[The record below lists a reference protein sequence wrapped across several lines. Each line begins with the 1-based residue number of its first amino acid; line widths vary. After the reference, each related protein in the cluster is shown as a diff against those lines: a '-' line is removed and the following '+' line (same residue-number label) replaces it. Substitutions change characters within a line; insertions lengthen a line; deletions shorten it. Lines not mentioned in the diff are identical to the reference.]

1 MAELESWSAAD
12 DTLVRGALATL
23 RTDVDAVPLPD
34 ARFVR
39 ARGAQRRRRRTMTW
53 AAASA
58 AAAVAI
64 GTVGMSLL
72 GEHRPGPLVPSTRT
86 TGTAI
91 RTPSPTTTAPPTS
104 STSTSSLDQP
114 GALPLPQEWVSALRV
129 TGRPRLTVLRKSS
142 PDWGNHECLVTIP
155 VGQVERQQV
164 TVDGLR
170 FEGGETRFAV
180 PTSLDP
186 RTVAEGVTSDIAACQ
201 AGPRFTVTPQSE
213 GWPRLFSYKAGEAG
227 SGWFAVVPGPADLT
241 LIQVVDPAHSTSVF
255 TQAQVLRLADI
266 AEGRL
271 KRYGSAATASPS
283 GSGTTGS
290 PASTPAKDEDMP
302 VSGVAP
308 LLPSRLFVAA
318 SQWTSPLFAHGA
330 KATAGPGALEGS
342 SAIVPCE
349 TDEQQAGVGG
359 RYGIVNIRAGQG
371 PANYIGKQRVRLFED
386 VQGYELAQADL
397 KRLDRLVMAGCGSA
411 GGPRTTAQRGPL
423 DGTYLL
429 TTKSAESTGATSYAY
444 VGATGQQTEGAV
456 STVVFWGSSDGQGFQ
471 GTKAQGFAELT
482 RLLDL
487 ARQQ

>member
-1 MAELESWSAAD
+1 MADLETWSAAD

-58 AAAVAI
+58 AAAVVI

-72 GEHRPGPLVPSTRT
+72 GEDRPAPLVPSTRT
-86 TGTAI
+86 TSPAN
-91 RTPSPTTTAPPTS
+91 RTPGPTTTPSA
-104 STSTSSLDQP
+104 STTTSSLDQP

-142 PDWGNHECLVTIP
+142 PDWANQECLVTIP

-164 TVDGLR
+164 AVDGLR
-170 FEGGETRFAV
+170 FEGGQTRFAV
-180 PTSLDP
+180 PRSLDP
-186 RTVAEGVTSDIAACQ
+186 RTVAEGVVSDIAACQ
-201 AGPRFTVTPQSE
+201 AGPGFTVTPQNE
-213 GWPRLFSYKAGEAG
+213 GWPRLFSYTAGDAG

-241 LIQVVDPAHSTSVF
+241 LIQVVDPAHATSVF
-255 TQAQVLRLADI
+255 TQAQVLKLADI

-271 KRYGSAATASPS
+271 KRYGSTATATPS
-283 GSGTTGS
+283 GSRT
-290 PASTPAKDEDMP
+290 TPATPLTPALDEDMP

-308 LLPSRLFVAA
+308 LLSSHLFVAA
-318 SQWTSPLFAHGA
+318 SQWTSPLFAHGTE
-330 KATAGPGALEGS
+330 ATAGPGALEGS
-342 SAIVPCE
+342 SAIVTCE
-349 TDEQQAGVGG
+349 TDAQQAGVGG
-359 RYGIVNIRAGQG
+359 RYGIVSIRAGQG

-386 VQGYELAQADL
+386 VQGYELVQADL
-397 KRLDRLVMAGCGSA
+397 KRLDRLVMAGCGTA
-411 GGPRTTAQRGPL
+411 GGPRTTAQRGPV

-429 TTKSAESTGATSYAY
+429 TTKGASSTTYEY

-471 GTKAQGFAELT
+471 GTKAQGFTELL

-487 ARQQ
+487 ARQK